1 MAAFIMN
8 ITTGMVNI
16 IMNRYLENNGGDYAI
31 GAYGIISSYS
41 IQVSML
47 LMGICQGMQSVIG
60 YFYAAGHRQM
70 HAPYPAESHP
80 YGKSDRLLRLYNRR
94 SIRSL
99 VGQSL
104 YFRSDAATTQRRG
117 AAVYFSRHAP
127 VRVSTDRH
135 QAISSRS
142 GRHLKPSP

>member
-31 GAYGIISSYS
+31 GAFGIISSYS

-60 YFYAAGHRQM
+60 YFYAA
-70 HAPYPAESHP
+70 
-80 YGKSDRLLRLYNRR
+80 
-94 SIRSL
+94 
-99 VGQSL
+99 
-104 YFRSDAATTQRRG
+104 
-117 AAVYFSRHAP
+117 
-127 VRVSTDRH
+127 
-135 QAISSRS
+135 AI
-142 GRHLKPSP
+142 GR